1 MFSGNW
7 FCLNMFFPHFNFFL
21 FFLNDCFQE
30 HIASRGRWRRSL
42 KGWKKMKAVA
52 AVSQVIS
59 PTCSP
64 STRPLASAGWLGRW
78 PPSNMCWKAT
88 ALATTT
94 QLPCF
99 KYLTCAKFSS
109 HIMSR
114 SVPLRQATQIK
125 PPLSEMQSSHLRFS
139 SSEHHLLC
147 DPLTQTGGVVGQ
159 RDSAGSVAAL
169 PQPFLRG

>member
-1 MFSGNW
+1 
-7 FCLNMFFPHFNFFL
+7 MFFPHFNFFL
-21 FFLNDCFQE
+21 SFLNDCFQE

-139 SSEHHLLC
+139 SSEYHFLC